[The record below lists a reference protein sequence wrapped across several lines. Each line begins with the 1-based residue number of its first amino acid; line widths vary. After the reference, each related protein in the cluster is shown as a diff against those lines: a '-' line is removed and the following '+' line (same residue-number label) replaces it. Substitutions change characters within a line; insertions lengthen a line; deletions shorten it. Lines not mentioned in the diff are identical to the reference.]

1 MEQITIDIP
10 AEVLLTLS
18 RTGGELQREI
28 RQALAVQF
36 YLQERITLGQAAQ
49 LAGMSRLVFEG
60 YLGEVQGPISLL
72 SLEEVRAD
80 QSKLR

>member
-1 MEQITIDIP
+1 MEQITIDVP

-18 RTGGELQREI
+18 RTEGELQREI

-36 YLQERITLGQAAQ
+36 YLQQRITLGQAAQ
-49 LAGMSRLVFEG
+49 LAGMSRLAFEG
-60 YLGEVQGPISLL
+60 YLGEMQVPISLL